1 MKSIKYFL
9 AIIIICIFN
18 FTNSYSQKNFK
29 TGYVVDIQKDTIKGL
44 IDYQNWDKTPKA
56 IVFKTVSDSKETI
69 YTPNNIQSFSV
80 AGERYISGIVTID
93 ESAYRDNELSESEK
107 PRYKTEKVFLQIL
120 INGEKTLYYLKD
132 ENLKVHFFIG
142 QNGIYET
149 LVFIKYLNNIG
160 GDSFIQ
166 TKEIFKGQL
175 NIYLQDCPSIQK
187 KISNVSYSKDDLTR
201 LFKEY
206 YKCTQKEILYQPEL
220 EKIKAEVGI
229 LAGLSLTKLKFIGTD
244 DYFISLINT
253 EYPWAKNFTAGGFIN
268 IVLPRKKG
276 KWSINNE
283 LMFTSY
289 KVSGMNK
296 DSYNTNIYTNT
307 YSSIGYSYFTI
318 NNLLK
323 LKFPVNKI
331 FLYINGGFSNGITI
345 SETNYL
351 RVESH
356 VYSVNSIS
364 ESKLNNAR
372 KWERGLLLGLGSDFR
387 NLSIELRF
395 ERSDGMS
402 SYLELT
408 SPVIRCFC
416 ILGYKF

>member
-1 MKSIKYFL
+1 
-9 AIIIICIFN
+9 
-18 FTNSYSQKNFK
+18 
-29 TGYVVDIQKDTIKGL
+29 
-44 IDYQNWDKTPKA
+44 
-56 IVFKTVSDSKETI
+56 
-69 YTPNNIQSFSV
+69 
-80 AGERYISGIVTID
+80 
-93 ESAYRDNELSESEK
+93 
-107 PRYKTEKVFLQIL
+107 
-120 INGEKTLYYLKD
+120 
-132 ENLKVHFFIG
+132 
-142 QNGIYET
+142 
-149 LVFIKYLNNIG
+149 
-160 GDSFIQ
+160 
-166 TKEIFKGQL
+166 
-175 NIYLQDCPSIQK
+175 
-187 KISNVSYSKDDLTR
+187 
-201 LFKEY
+201 
-206 YKCTQKEILYQPEL
+206 
-220 EKIKAEVGI
+220 
-229 LAGLSLTKLKFIGTD
+229 
-244 DYFISLINT
+244 
-253 EYPWAKNFTAGGFIN
+253 
-268 IVLPRKKG
+268 
-276 KWSINNE
+276 
-283 LMFTSY
+283 
-289 KVSGMNK
+289 MNK